1 MIPKE
6 LKGSKKKQRRRAFL
20 EREIKRANLKTFSE
34 QMTERMQKMGL
45 MRLSKDRE

>member
-6 LKGSKKKQRRRAFL
+6 LKGSKKKQRRLAFL
-20 EREIKRANLKTFSE
+20 LREKKRADLKTFSE

-45 MRLSKDRE
+45 MRFPKNGE